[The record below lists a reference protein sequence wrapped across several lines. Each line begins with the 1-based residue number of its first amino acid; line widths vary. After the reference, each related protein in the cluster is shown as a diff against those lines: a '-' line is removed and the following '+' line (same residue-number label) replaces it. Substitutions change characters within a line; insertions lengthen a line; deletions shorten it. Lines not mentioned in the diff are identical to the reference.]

1 MTAKR
6 KPVEAWAWAVVAPE
20 SDTLIFWDPVGAMD
34 AAAEVDGG
42 EVIDLVPRTER
53 SPAEAAVIRD
63 LRRRLR
69 ELAKIMRA
77 HSARIRVTSGT
88 RYVLDEIVRLARG
101 TK

>member
-53 SPAEAAVIRD
+53 SPAEAAVIRAAMKWWD
-63 LRRRLR
+63 ANRVDDYAKQDDANNALDSAIKRLR
-69 ELAKIMRA
+69 
-77 HSARIRVTSGT
+77 
-88 RYVLDEIVRLARG
+88 RG